1 VVRHTG
7 TGTDDAALGILGLPI
22 SSEPYPIPRSGM
34 PDYPFPAFTPARS
47 YFKIVRLIIFLNQG
61 QVVLRIFFV
70 CFALCLLSCSNT
82 APSKPSEVQGDAA
95 VEGVISQWL
104 SLLDEPSLRKQ
115 AISALNDGVKKLSD
129 PEKRKA
135 KKKEV
140 AEALV
145 KAYEV
150 NANREEILTVLKDLK
165 EPAALPIF
173 RQAAQDMQPGKT
185 DRLVAIAAE
194 AIGEMHDPQS
204 ISALIPLTKI
214 ETLPYVRM
222 KAVRALGMIPDP
234 NATEPLIAVLKTPAD
249 KQERF
254 LFTLAIVGL
263 GNLKDER
270 AVLPL
275 LDALYLRQGDRD
287 FSRWATVAFTQ
298 FGDKAYQSLLNALT
312 NQVDSLKKL
321 EKDRLLPPGR
331 RGFLAAKALAELPNR
346 TLSKAQPALLNA
358 LEEEIGPNSPREGA
372 AYALGMLGEPKTAE
386 PLAKYLEEGY
396 ATRRIAVARAL
407 AMIGSPIILPAL
419 FKMMREGSYSGDNG
433 KVYHHPR
440 WEAARAISL
449 IAGPDALADYDDVI
463 SKEKDAASKK
473 IFETYRANFGV
484 AKECQ
489 GKADCWKQKL
499 SDPNWM
505 IQEKAAYSLAQLKT
519 KDAPGELIKA
529 YQKTASYEARIAM
542 LFAVRQI
549 GAASKDDLDAL
560 LAFAKTEESDPEKRK
575 PFGESFEEPAPPPKE
590 DEAPKPPIKKYKPK
604 QAEFLSGDPITL
616 SDLAYE
622 VRLTVAKLDPNSFF
636 ELPKDWDW

>member
-1 VVRHTG
+1 
-7 TGTDDAALGILGLPI
+7 
-22 SSEPYPIPRSGM
+22 M
-34 PDYPFPAFTPARS
+34 
-47 YFKIVRLIIFLNQG
+47 NQG
-61 QVVLRIFFV
+61 QVVLRIFSIS
-70 CFALCLLSCSNT
+70 FALFLLSCSNT

-95 VEGVISQWL
+95 LESVISQWM
-104 SLLDEPSLRKQ
+104 SLLDDPSLRKQ
-115 AISALNDGVKKLSD
+115 AIQSLNEGVRRLSD
-129 PEKRKA
+129 AEKKKA
-135 KKKEV
+135 KKKEL

-150 NANREEILTVLKDLK
+150 NANREEILLVLKELR
-165 EPAALPIF
+165 EPVALPVF
-173 RQAAQDMQPGKT
+173 RQAAQDLQPGKT

-194 AIGEMHDPQS
+194 AIGEMRDPQS
-204 ISALIPLTKI
+204 INVLIPLTKV
-214 ETLPYVRM
+214 ETLPYIRM

-254 LFTLAIVGL
+254 LYTLAIVGL

-287 FSRWATVAFTQ
+287 FSRWVTVAFTQ
-298 FGDKAYQSLLNALT
+298 LGDKSYQSLLNALT
-312 NQVDSLKKL
+312 NQVESLKKM

-331 RGFLAAKALAELPNR
+331 RGYLAAKALAELSNK
-346 TLSKAQPALLNA
+346 TLLKAQAALLNA
-358 LEEEIGPNSPREGA
+358 LEEETGPNSPREGA
-372 AYALGMLGEPKTAE
+372 AYALGMLGEAKNAD

-407 AMIGSPIILPAL
+407 AMIGSPTVLPAL
-419 FKMMREGSYSGDNG
+419 FKMMREGSYAADSS

-449 IAGPDALADYDDVI
+449 IGGVDALTEYNDVI

-473 IFETYRANFGV
+473 FFEGYRDNLEA

-489 GKADCWKQKL
+489 GKADCWKKKL

-505 IQEKAAYSLAQLKT
+505 IQEKAAYSLAQLKA
-519 KDAPGELIKA
+519 KDAPSEMIKV
-529 YQKTASYEARIAM
+529 YQKTTSYEARIAM
-542 LFAVRQI
+542 LFAIRQI

-560 LAFAKTEESDPEKRK
+560 LAFSKTEESDPEKRK
-575 PFGESFEEPAPPPKE
+575 PFSESFDEPAPPPKE

-622 VRLTVAKLDPNSFF
+622 VRLTIAKLDPNSFI